1 LPGWPSLF
9 LAGGGGHSR
18 FFTTGQAPWQHDIG
32 LSGALHKPDIAA
44 LAGRPYSV
52 GGSLGTSA
60 ASPLMAGAIAVLHGY
75 LATHHAKP
83 VGELNPLLY
92 RIAARPTLYRKVFHD
107 VTRGNNDLLGLG
119 CCRARRGYDEASGL
133 GSLDIAALAHVLL
146 TDPGLRR
153 P

>member
-1 LPGWPSLF
+1 M
-9 LAGGGGHSR
+9 
-18 FFTTGQAPWQHDIG
+18 
-32 LSGALHKPDIAA
+32 AA
-44 LAGRPYSV
+44 R
-52 GGSLGTSA
+52 
-60 ASPLMAGAIAVLHGY
+60 HR
-75 LATHHAKP
+75 P